1 MFYHMAKPAFDKP
14 KSEAL
19 CKFGAKCNKLGC
31 PFKHEAIVEQP
42 SVNLSRDQAPI
53 IEERKPFNPAG
64 KQVRDCKFGVKCI
77 KPDCWFRHPE
87 R

>member
-42 SVNLSRDQAPI
+42 SVNLSRD
-53 IEERKPFNPAG
+53 
-64 KQVRDCKFGVKCI
+64 
-77 KPDCWFRHPE
+77 
-87 R
+87 